1 MGTAHDGLT
10 ILLIIINE
18 TESDLAG
25 AILPEKLKKSVP
37 KDALN
42 IS

>member
-25 AILPEKLKKSVP
+25 SILSEKLKKSVP
-37 KDALN
+37 KDALK
-42 IS
+42 SS